1 MDNTA
6 SLTFGRDHMAIPGP
20 SVMPERV
27 LRAMQRSAPNIY
39 AGELVDIT
47 ASIKADL
54 KQLAGCS
61 GDLAIYI
68 GNGHAAW
75 EASICNTFSK
85 GDKALCVINGRF
97 GRLWASIAQSTGVDV
112 DMLDFGNQSAVDP
125 AQLEAALKADTNHE
139 IKAVLSVQT
148 DTASSSTNDI
158 AALRAAIDAANH
170 PALLVI
176 DSIASFGCEPFNMDE
191 LGVDVMIAA
200 SQKGLMTVPGIAFM
214 FTSEKFWDYQKQAD
228 LVTPYWDAEPRVN
241 PPGFTDN
248 FNGTPPT
255 HHLYGLREA
264 IDMLLEEGIENTWQ
278 RHEVIAQSVWAA
290 IDVWGE
296 QGMLTCNIA
305 NVKQRSKAVTTINTP
320 QGLAQQLQQV
330 CNEKFGIILG
340 VGLNPDPKG
349 GIQDNVFRIGHM
361 GHLNP
366 PMILGT
372 LGVIEAGLA
381 TLNVQRGT
389 SAVDAAAA
397 VLARFAV
404 S

>member
-1 MDNTA
+1 M
-6 SLTFGRDHMAIPGP
+6 
-20 SVMPERV
+20 
-27 LRAMQRSAPNIY
+27 
-39 AGELVDIT
+39 
-47 ASIKADL
+47 
-54 KQLAGCS
+54 LAGCS

-75 EASICNTFSK
+75 EASICNTFSR
-85 GDKALCVINGRF
+85 GDKALCIINGRF
-97 GRLWASIAQSTGVDV
+97 GRIWAGIAQSMGVEV
-112 DMLDFGNQSAVDP
+112 ETLDIGNKSAADP
-125 AQLEAALKADTNHE
+125 TQLAAALKADTKHK

-158 AALRAAIDAANH
+158 AALRSAIDSANH

-176 DSIASFGCEPFNMDE
+176 DSIASFGCEPFNMDK
-191 LGVDVMIAA
+191 LGVDVMITA

-214 FTSEKFWDYQKQAD
+214 FTSEKFWSHQKHAD

-264 IDMLLEEGIENTWQ
+264 IDMLLEEGIENTWN
-278 RHEVIAQSVWAA
+278 RHETIAQSVWAA
-290 IDVWGE
+290 IEVWG
-296 QGMLTCNIA
+296 QHGMLECNIA
-305 NVKQRSKAVTTINTP
+305 NTKQRSKAVTTINTP
-320 QGLAQQLQQV
+320 PGVAQKLQQV
-330 CNEKFGIILG
+330 CQEQFGVILG
-340 VGLNPDPKG
+340 VGLHPDPKG

-381 TLNVQRGT
+381 VLNVQRGPG
-389 SAVDAAAA
+389 AVDAAAA
-397 VLARFAV
+397 VLARSA
-404 S
+404 SS

>member
-1 MDNTA
+1 
-6 SLTFGRDHMAIPGP
+6 MAIPGP

-47 ASIKADL
+47 ASIKTDL

-97 GRLWASIAQSTGVDV
+97 GRLWASIARSMGVEIES
-112 DMLDFGNQSAVDP
+112 LDAGDKLAADP
-125 AQLEAALKADTNHE
+125 IQLEAALKADSKHN

-158 AALRAAIDAANH
+158 AALRAAIDSANH
-170 PALLVI
+170 PALLII
-176 DSIASFGCEPFNMDE
+176 DSIASFGCEPFNMDN
-191 LGVDVMIAA
+191 LGVDVMITA
-200 SQKGLMTVPGIAFM
+200 SQKGLMTVPGVAFM
-214 FTSEKFWDYQKQAD
+214 FTNEKFWSHQKHAD
-228 LVTPYWDAEPRVN
+228 LVTPYWDAAPRVN

-264 IDMLLEEGIENTWQ
+264 LDMLLEEGIENTWQ
-278 RHEVIAQSVWAA
+278 RHESIAHSVWAA
-290 IDVWGE
+290 INVWGE
-296 QGMLTCNIA
+296 QGNFECNIA
-305 NVKQRSKAVTTINTP
+305 DVKQRSKAVTTINTP
-320 QGLAQQLQQV
+320 QGIAQKLQQV
-330 CNEKFGIILG
+330 CHEHFGVILG

-349 GIQDNVFRIGHM
+349 GLQDNVFRIGHM

-372 LGVIEAGLA
+372 LGVIEAGLEY
-381 TLNVQRGT
+381 LNVQRGRG
-389 SAVDAAAA
+389 AVDAAAA
-397 VLARFAV
+397 VLAGSARA
-404 S
+404 